1 MVNKLGR
8 YDILGELGRGA
19 MSVVYEARDMLTD
32 AVVALKVID
41 PLVWGQPASGDERLL
56 FVSDAIPGWRLKH
69 PNIVTVHDV
78 GDADG
83 KVYIAMERL
92 EANSLRRVL
101 DESGPLGMARSAR
114 VVSEIACG
122 LAYAHEQGVVH
133 HHVKPSNI
141 LLLAADR
148 PKITDFGMAR
158 LSEAAIAAGRHS
170 DCLSYMSPEQIRC
183 DGAIDGRSDIFSL
196 GVVFYEMLTGR
207 LPFNGNSPS
216 EILRAV
222 LEAEPPLPS
231 EVDPDVPPEVDGMV
245 LCMLAK
251 DPDDRVANAETVV
264 RGLQRLEEKVAV
276 REAPGEF
283 AVGGRDGVL
292 PLAGQL
298 APAKPERRFLTY
310 AVIAALLAEAGLI
323 AWRQWQDRPDSSVTQ
338 IAATNPAPAAEIAAT
353 NPEPAVEI
361 AATNPERAVEIAP
374 SSSPASSLSHA
385 SVPPLKAEEPKSK
398 TQRASKSPARKA
410 PKPAV
415 AAASAAAPPLPPVV
429 ELTPKMVN
437 AERAQV
443 RTGGGP
449 GPKTAKVVLAVS
461 PWGEIYVDGKLHGT
475 TPPITTLDL
484 APGRHR
490 IEVRNSAQP
499 PRIMFVTLQ
508 AGSVQRIRHDFE

>member
-1 MVNKLGR
+1 MVSKLGR

-32 AVVALKVID
+32 AVVALKIID
-41 PLVWGQPASGDERLL
+41 PLVWGQPASGAERLL

-69 PNIVTVHDV
+69 PNIVTVHDA

-83 KVYIAMERL
+83 KVYIAMEHL
-92 EANSLRRVL
+92 EGNSLRRVL
-101 DESGPLGMARSAR
+101 DEFAPLGMARSAM
-114 VVSEIACG
+114 VVAEIACG
-122 LAYAHEQGVVH
+122 LAYAHERGVVH
-133 HHVKPSNI
+133 RHVKPSNI

-207 LPFNGNSPS
+207 LPFNGSSPS

-231 EVDPDVPPEVDGMV
+231 EVNPDVPPEVDGMV

-251 DPDDRVANAETVV
+251 DPDDRLANAETVV
-264 RGLQRLEEKVAV
+264 RGLRRLEEEVAA
-276 REAPGEF
+276 REAPGAF
-283 AVGGRDGVL
+283 AAGGRDDVL
-292 PLAGQL
+292 PLAEQL
-298 APAKPERRFLTY
+298 ALAKSERRFLTY
-310 AVIAALLAEAGLI
+310 AVIAALLAEAGLVV
-323 AWRQWQDRPDSSVTQ
+323 WRQWQDFPDSSVTQ
-338 IAATNPAPAAEIAAT
+338 IAAMNPEPAAEIAPT
-353 NPEPAVEI
+353 
-361 AATNPERAVEIAP
+361 P
-374 SSSPASSLSHA
+374 SQASSLSQA
-385 SVPPLKAEEPKSK
+385 SVPPLKVEEPKSK
-398 TQRASKSPARKA
+398 KERASKAPARKA
-410 PKPAV
+410 PTPAV

-429 ELTPKMVN
+429 ELTPKMVS

-443 RTGGGP
+443 KTGGGP

-461 PWGEIYVDGKLHGT
+461 PWGEIYIDGKLHGT

-490 IEVRNSAQP
+490 IEVRNSSQP

-508 AGSVQRIRHDFE
+508 AGNVQRIRHDFE

>member
-1 MVNKLGR
+1 MVSKLGR
-8 YDILGELGRGA
+8 YNILGELGRGA

-32 AVVALKVID
+32 AVVALKIID
-41 PLVWGQPASGDERLL
+41 PLVWGQPASGAERLL

-69 PNIVTVHDV
+69 PNIVTVHDA
-78 GDADG
+78 GDADD
-83 KVYIAMERL
+83 KVYIAMEHL
-92 EANSLRRVL
+92 EAYSLRRVL
-101 DESGPLGMARSAR
+101 DEFAPLGMARSAM
-114 VVSEIACG
+114 VVAEIACG
-122 LAYAHEQGVVH
+122 LAYAHERGVVH
-133 HHVKPSNI
+133 CHVKPSNI

-183 DGAIDGRSDIFSL
+183 DVAIDGRSDIFSL

-207 LPFNGNSPS
+207 LPFNGSSPS

-231 EVDPDVPPEVDGMV
+231 EVNPDVPTEVDGMV

-251 DPDDRVANAETVV
+251 DPDERVANAETVV
-264 RGLQRLEEKVAV
+264 RGLRRLKEKVAA
-276 REAPGEF
+276 REAPGAF
-283 AVGGRDGVL
+283 AAGGRDDVL
-292 PLAGQL
+292 PLAEQL
-298 APAKPERRFLTY
+298 APAKSERRLLTY
-310 AVIAALLAEAGLI
+310 AVIAALLAEAGLVV
-323 AWRQWQDRPDSSVTQ
+323 WRQWQDFPDSSVTQ
-338 IAATNPAPAAEIAAT
+338 IAAMNPEPAAEIA
-353 NPEPAVEI
+353 
-361 AATNPERAVEIAP
+361 P
-374 SSSPASSLSHA
+374 SPSQA

-398 TQRASKSPARKA
+398 KERASKAPARKA

-415 AAASAAAPPLPPVV
+415 AAASALPSVLDTAASAAAPPLPPVV
-429 ELTPKMVN
+429 ELTPKMVS

-443 RTGGGP
+443 KTGGGP

-461 PWGEIYVDGKLHGT
+461 PWGEIYIDGRLHGT

-490 IEVRNSAQP
+490 IEVRNSSQP

-508 AGSVQRIRHDFE
+508 AGNIQRIRHDFK

>member
-1 MVNKLGR
+1 MVSKLGR

-19 MSVVYEARDMLTD
+19 MSVVYEARDLLTD
-32 AVVALKVID
+32 AVVALKIID
-41 PLVWGQPASGDERLL
+41 PLVWGQPASGAERLL
-56 FVSDAIPGWRLKH
+56 FISDAIPGWRLKH
-69 PNIVTVHDV
+69 PNIVAVHDA

-101 DESGPLGMARSAR
+101 DEFAPLGMARSAR
-114 VVSEIACG
+114 VVAEIACG
-122 LAYAHEQGVVH
+122 LAYAHERGVVH

-158 LSEAAIAAGRHS
+158 LSEAAVAAGRHS

-183 DGAIDGRSDIFSL
+183 EGAIDGRSDIFSL

-231 EVDPDVPPEVDGMV
+231 EVNPDVPPEVDGMV

-264 RGLQRLEEKVAV
+264 HGLQRLEEKVAV
-276 REAPGEF
+276 REAPGAF

-292 PLAGQL
+292 PLAEQL

-310 AVIAALLAEAGLI
+310 AVIAALLAEAGLV

-338 IAATNPAPAAEIAAT
+338 IAATNPEPAAEIAAT
-353 NPEPAVEI
+353 NPEPA
-361 AATNPERAVEIAP
+361 AEIAP
-374 SSSPASSLSHA
+374 SSSLASSLSQA
-385 SVPPLKAEEPKSK
+385 SVPPVKAEEPKSR

-410 PKPAV
+410 SKPAV

-429 ELTPKMVN
+429 ELTPKIVN

-461 PWGEIYVDGKLHGT
+461 PWGEIYIDGKLHGT

>member
-1 MVNKLGR
+1 MVSKLGR

-32 AVVALKVID
+32 TVVALKIID
-41 PLVWGQPASGDERLL
+41 PLIWGQPASGAERLL

-69 PNIVTVHDV
+69 PNIVTVHDA

-83 KVYIAMERL
+83 KVYIAMEHL

-101 DESGPLGMARSAR
+101 DEVAPLGLARSAM
-114 VVSEIACG
+114 VVAEIACG
-122 LAYAHEQGVVH
+122 LAYAHERGVMH
-133 HHVKPSNI
+133 HHMKPSNI

-148 PKITDFGMAR
+148 PKITDFGMAH

-183 DGAIDGRSDIFSL
+183 DGAIDGRSDIFAL

-207 LPFNGNSPS
+207 LPFTGSSPS

-222 LEAEPPLPS
+222 LEDEPPLPS
-231 EVDPDVPPEVDGMV
+231 EVNPDVPPEVDGMV

-264 RGLQRLEEKVAV
+264 RGLRRLEEKVAV
-276 REAPGEF
+276 REAPSAF
-283 AVGGRDGVL
+283 AGGGDDAL
-292 PLAGQL
+292 LLAERL

-310 AVIAALLAEAGLI
+310 AVIAALLAEGGLV

-338 IAATNPAPAAEIAAT
+338 IAATNPEPAVESAAANPEPAAEIA
-353 NPEPAVEI
+353 
-361 AATNPERAVEIAP
+361 P
-374 SSSPASSLSHA
+374 SPSQASSLSQA
-385 SVPPLKAEEPKSK
+385 SVPPLKVEEPKSRK
-398 TQRASKSPARKA
+398 ERVSKAPARKA

-415 AAASAAAPPLPPVV
+415 AAASAAVPPLPPGV
-429 ELTPKMVN
+429 ELTPKMVS

-461 PWGEIYVDGKLHGT
+461 PWGEIYIDGKLHGT

-490 IEVRNSAQP
+490 IEVRNSSQP

>member
-1 MVNKLGR
+1 MVSKLGR
-8 YDILGELGRGA
+8 YDIRGELGRGA

-32 AVVALKVID
+32 AVVALKIID
-41 PLVWGQPASGDERLL
+41 PLLWGQPASGAERLL
-56 FVSDAIPGWRLKH
+56 FVSDAISGWRLKH
-69 PNIVTVHDV
+69 PNIVTVHDA

-92 EANSLRRVL
+92 EAHSLRSVL
-101 DESGPLGMARSAR
+101 DEFAPLGMARSAM
-114 VVSEIACG
+114 VVAEIACG
-122 LAYAHEQGVVH
+122 LAYAHERGVVH
-133 HHVKPSNI
+133 CHVKPSNI

-207 LPFNGNSPS
+207 LPFNGSSPS

-231 EVDPDVPPEVDGMV
+231 EVNPDVPPEVDGMV

-264 RGLQRLEEKVAV
+264 RGLQRLEEKVAA
-276 REAPGEF
+276 REAPGAF
-283 AVGGRDGVL
+283 AAGGRDDVL
-292 PLAGQL
+292 PLAEQL
-298 APAKPERRFLTY
+298 APAKADRRFLTY
-310 AVIAALLAEAGLI
+310 VVIAALLAEAGILV
-323 AWRQWQDRPDSSVTQ
+323 WRQWQDFPDSSVTE
-338 IAATNPAPAAEIAAT
+338 IAAMNSEPAAEIA
-353 NPEPAVEI
+353 
-361 AATNPERAVEIAP
+361 P
-374 SSSPASSLSHA
+374 SPSQASSLSQA
-385 SVPPLKAEEPKSK
+385 SVPPLKAEEPKPEK
-398 TQRASKSPARKA
+398 ERASKARARKA

-415 AAASAAAPPLPPVV
+415 AAASALPPVLDTAASAAAPPLPPVV
-429 ELTPKMVN
+429 ELTPKMVS

-443 RTGGGP
+443 KTGGGP

-461 PWGEIYVDGKLHGT
+461 PWGEIYIDGKLHGT
-475 TPPITTLDL
+475 TPPITTLAL
-484 APGRHR
+484 APGRYR
-490 IEVRNSAQP
+490 IEVRNPSQP
-499 PRIMFVTLQ
+499 PRIVLVTLQ
-508 AGSVQRIRHDFE
+508 AGNVQRIRHDFE

>member
-1 MVNKLGR
+1 MVSKLGR

-19 MSVVYEARDMLTD
+19 MSVVYEARDLLTD
-32 AVVALKVID
+32 AVVALKIID
-41 PLVWGQPASGDERLL
+41 PLVWGQPASGAERLL
-56 FVSDAIPGWRLKH
+56 FISDAIPGWRLKH
-69 PNIVTVHDV
+69 PNIVAVHDA

-101 DESGPLGMARSAR
+101 DEFAPLGMARSAR
-114 VVSEIACG
+114 VVAEIACG
-122 LAYAHEQGVVH
+122 LAYAHERGVVH

-158 LSEAAIAAGRHS
+158 LSEAAVAAGRHS

-183 DGAIDGRSDIFSL
+183 EGAIDGRSDIFSL

-231 EVDPDVPPEVDGMV
+231 EVNPDVPPEVDGMV

-264 RGLQRLEEKVAV
+264 HGLQRLEEKVAV
-276 REAPGEF
+276 REAPGAF

-292 PLAGQL
+292 PLAEQL

-310 AVIAALLAEAGLI
+310 AVIAALLAEAGLV

-338 IAATNPAPAAEIAAT
+338 IAATNPEPAAEIAAT
-353 NPEPAVEI
+353 NPEPA
-361 AATNPERAVEIAP
+361 AEIAP
-374 SSSPASSLSHA
+374 SSSLASSLSQA
-385 SVPPLKAEEPKSK
+385 SVPPVKAEEPKSR

-410 PKPAV
+410 SKPAV

-429 ELTPKMVN
+429 ELTPKIVN

-461 PWGEIYVDGKLHGT
+461 PWGEIYIDGKLHGT

-484 APGRHR
+484 VPGRHR

-508 AGSVQRIRHDFE
+508 GGSVQRIRHDFE

>member
-1 MVNKLGR
+1 MVSKLGR

-19 MSVVYEARDMLTD
+19 MSVVYEARDLLTD
-32 AVVALKVID
+32 AVVALKIID
-41 PLVWGQPASGDERLL
+41 PLVWGQPASGAERLL
-56 FVSDAIPGWRLKH
+56 FISDAIPGWRLKH
-69 PNIVTVHDV
+69 PNIVAVHDA

-101 DESGPLGMARSAR
+101 DEFAPLGMARSAR
-114 VVSEIACG
+114 VVAEIACG
-122 LAYAHEQGVVH
+122 LAYAHERGVVH

-158 LSEAAIAAGRHS
+158 LSEAAVAAGRHS

-183 DGAIDGRSDIFSL
+183 EGAIDGRSDIFSL

-231 EVDPDVPPEVDGMV
+231 EVNPDVPPEVDGMV

-264 RGLQRLEEKVAV
+264 HGLQRLEEKVAV
-276 REAPGEF
+276 REAPGAF

-292 PLAGQL
+292 PLAEQL

-310 AVIAALLAEAGLI
+310 AVIAALLAEAGLV

-338 IAATNPAPAAEIAAT
+338 IAATNPEPAA
-353 NPEPAVEI
+353 
-361 AATNPERAVEIAP
+361 EIAP
-374 SSSPASSLSHA
+374 SSSLASSLSQA
-385 SVPPLKAEEPKSK
+385 SVPPVKAEEPKSR

-410 PKPAV
+410 SKPAV

-429 ELTPKMVN
+429 ELTPKRVN

-461 PWGEIYVDGKLHGT
+461 PWGEIYIDGKLHGT